1 MATDKPA
8 HDKGGRP
15 SKYTPELIERA
26 IAYVD
31 GGWADGET
39 LIPSVAGLAVHLDVR
54 RETLHVWALD
64 PEKEQFSNIL
74 GKLFENQENILLQN
88 GLANKFNSTITKLV
102 LSKHGYSDKIEQD
115 NTSSDGTMTPKA
127 GLDASRLSSE
137 ALKEILDASKPK

>member
-1 MATDKPA
+1 MANDKQ
-8 HDKGGRP
+8 DKGGRP

-31 GGWADGET
+31 GGWKDHGD
-39 LIPSVAGLAVHLDVR
+39 LIPSVAGLAVALDVR

-74 GKLFENQENILLQN
+74 GKLSENQENILLQN

-102 LSKHGYSDKIEQD
+102 LSKHGYSDKVETD
-115 NTSSDGTMTPKA
+115 LKSSDGTMTPHVIELVA
-127 GLDASRLSSE
+127 
-137 ALKEILDASKPK
+137 KPLPGDDDDSTD